1 MSDAY
6 NKVKEKINNM
16 SFSEYKKNEPPKSK
30 NTKKGKTIK
39 DLLLWRFKV
48 IGAILGVGSSS
59 SSKGISERDHG
70 FGGHPPMPG
79 GGSQGFREG
88 YRFDPEEEILKR
100 RAADAYMQ
108 MVDGRGDPP
117 EHDCHCDHDDR

>member
-6 NKVKEKINNM
+6 DKVKEKINNM
-16 SFSEYKKNEPPKSK
+16 SFSEYKKSEPTKIK
-30 NTKKGKTIK
+30 EVKKGKTIK
-39 DLLLWRFKV
+39 DFLLWRFKV
-48 IGAILGVGSSS
+48 LGAIFGVGSST
-59 SSKGISERDHG
+59 SSKGTNKMSHG
-70 FGGHPPMPG
+70 FGGHPMPN
-79 GGSQGFREG
+79 GGSQAFREG

-117 EHDCHCDHDDR
+117 EHDCNCDHDDR